1 MRWTFRSPMA
11 GSMLSCASSAP
22 CFFPDKAAGFAESPR
37 IVGIACCQGTALR
50 LENEVRDAPIL
61 SEARNIA
68 TAAIGQR
75 FGMGQVTGEIQ
86 AIVIAV
92 T

>member
-1 MRWTFRSPMA
+1 
-11 GSMLSCASSAP
+11 MLSSASSAL
-22 CFFPDKAAGFAESPR
+22 CLFPDKAAGFAESPR
-37 IVGIACCQGTALR
+37 IVGIACCQGTPLR
-50 LENEVRDAPIL
+50 LENEAREASIL
-61 SEARNIA
+61 SEAKSIA

-92 T
+92 TCRKSVV